1 MFRATKGLNT
11 LFYKNGTVR
20 NTLITEVDYKNRT
33 MVDMYKKLSEYVTA
47 IRKLLDLFASG
58 HFFEVAAVLTEDV
71 YNSMSVGLNSLA
83 VDPVQYPD
91 FENLR
96 LAQVQT
102 LQGLYQGVK
111 QYADLVNTQIALS
124 SADECCLTLRD
135 PVKLKAYLDMMN
147 ANRRIFP
154 DSNVT
159 VTKATLKPQYAEYIK
174 EYGYP
179 EGGNFDPDKMAQ
191 ILKKL
196 EISVTK
202 INIG

>member
-20 NTLITEVDYKNRT
+20 NSLITEMDFKNRT
-33 MVDMYKKLSEYVTA
+33 MVDMYKKLSNYVTA

-58 HFFEVAAVLTEDV
+58 HFFEVAAILTEDV
-71 YNSMSVGLNSLA
+71 YNSMSLELNSLSA
-83 VDPVQYPD
+83 DPIQYPE

-111 QYADLVNTQIALS
+111 QYADLVNTQIALTT
-124 SADECCLTLRD
+124 ADECCQTLRD
-135 PVKLKAYLDMMN
+135 PVKLKAYIDKMN

-159 VTKATLKPQYAEYIK
+159 IKKATLKPQYAEYIK
-174 EYGYP
+174 LHGYP
-179 EGGNFDPDKMAQ
+179 DGGNFDPDKMAQ
-191 ILKKL
+191 IIKNL
-196 EISVTK
+196 EMQISK
-202 INIG
+202 INLV

>member
-20 NTLITEVDYKNRT
+20 NTLITEMDYKNRVA
-33 MVDMYKKLSEYVTA
+33 VDMYKKLSDYVTA

-71 YNSMSVGLNSLA
+71 YNSMAVDLNSMA
-83 VDPVQYPD
+83 VDPIQYPD

-102 LQGLYQGVK
+102 LQGLYQGIQ
-111 QYADLVNTQIALS
+111 QYSNLVNTQIALS
-124 SADECCLTLRD
+124 TADECCLTLRD
-135 PVKLKAYLDMMN
+135 PVKLKAYLDMMA

-159 VTKATLKPQYAEYIK
+159 VAKATLKPQYAEYIK
-174 EYGYP
+174 LYGYP
-179 EGGNFDPDKMAQ
+179 EAGNFDPDKIAQ
-191 ILKKL
+191 ILKNL
-196 EISVTK
+196 EMKVGHVSLP
-202 INIG
+202 